1 MTFPHRLLEDV
12 KILASFE
19 GWSEDVYRDFFK
31 LQRGEMTEAE
41 FSDKYHQERAILSID
56 MTGFTSSAMRR
67 GELQSLLRILD
78 AQRVA
83 IPVLQDFGAKLI
95 RCFADDLVALF
106 HEPNAA
112 VDAAFEIH
120 RRVQL
125 FNASPLAS
133 KHPTLCCAGV
143 GFGRVFSIGPNLAQG
158 DEMNRASKLG
168 EDIARGNETLLTE
181 RAHAA
186 MADRDDIRFEFQ
198 NQDDQLFAF
207 YRATRKD

>member
-133 KHPTLCCAGV
+133 KYPTLCCAGV